1 MNHSFK
7 SRAGFLTVVLL
18 LTGLLIFAFQ
28 AAAETDQLRVIVINV
43 RQGDSTLVITPA
55 GKTMLIDAGQSGSR
69 YSPYYAGRDTVVP
82 LLRSLGIEK
91 VDVIVVS
98 HPHDDHVGGI
108 PDVIEEFPVGAI
120 YDSGYDHTITAYER
134 MLELAREKEIPV
146 KVPIMG
152 DLIPL
157 CETVT
162 VEVLAPTVPLAR
174 RGHMSIHDN
183 MLVVRLEYGD
193 FSFINTGDA
202 EHSVEDLIIST
213 GARLRS
219 TVLNTGHHGS
229 RTSTGVDFFY
239 SVNPEIAIISAG
251 KRNRFNHPDWEIAN
265 RLRKTATRTLRT
277 DYHGN
282 ILIESDGRTYDVT
295 TRFYVDTREEG

>member
-1 MNHSFK
+1 MNRSSRF
-7 SRAGFLTVVLL
+7 RAGFLTMALL
-18 LTGLLIFAFQ
+18 LTGLLIFAFP
-28 AAAETDQLRVIVINV
+28 AAAEIDQLRVIVINV
-43 RQGDSTLVITPA
+43 RQGDSTLVITPS

-82 LLRSLGIEK
+82 LLKSLGIER
-91 VDVIVVS
+91 VDAIVVT

-108 PDVIEEFPVGAI
+108 PDVIEAFPVGTI
-120 YDSGYDHTITAYER
+120 YDSGYAHTITAYER
-134 MLELAREKEIPV
+134 MLELAEEKEIPV
-146 KVPIMG
+146 KVPIAG

-162 VEVLAPTVPLAR
+162 VQVLAPTVPLER
-174 RGHMSIHDN
+174 RGHLSIHDN

-202 EHSVEDLIIST
+202 EHSVEDLMMAS

-229 RTSTGVDFFY
+229 RTSTGVNFFY
-239 SVNPEIAIISAG
+239 AVNPEVAVISAG
-251 KRNRFNHPDWEIAN
+251 KRNRFDHPHWEVAN
-265 RLRKTATRTLRT
+265 RLRKTTTRKLRT

-282 ILIESDGRTYDVT
+282 ILFESDGRTYDVT
-295 TRFYVDTREEG
+295 TRFYVDDREEG